1 MTSTLFRLL
10 RLSLLLACLGTGA
23 ILIAASGTFLYLS
36 PKLPSVETLK
46 DIQLQTPLQVY
57 SRDGKLLGEFGE
69 MRREPLSYDDLP
81 PLMIQALVAAEDS
94 GFFNHRGVDP
104 TGLLRATSELLVS
117 RQIQT
122 GGSTITMQV
131 ARNFFLSSEQTFIR
145 KFNEILLAFRIEKK
159 LSKEDIL
166 ELYINKIF
174 LGHRAYG
181 VGAAASVY
189 YGKPVDQLDLA
200 EIAMIAGLPKAPSAY
215 NPLSNPARA
224 VERRNW
230 ILNRM
235 QRLGYIS
242 ADVMHAAIQRP
253 NTASYHGFQLE
264 LSAPYVAE
272 MARRETLE
280 LFGDEAYTA
289 GYRVYTTVDS
299 HLQDAGRNA
308 VMGGVEA
315 YDLRHGYR
323 GAEQHIAES
332 SQWASVLRSTRVV
345 AGMIPAIV
353 TTVAD
358 RELSLLLPS
367 GEPAVLSW
375 EQGLQ
380 GLRLYRTAN
389 ARSAAISSAQDT
401 FKAGDLIRVRLAED
415 GSPRLAQLPDIQAA
429 LVAMDPQNGALRA
442 LVGGYAF
449 ELSHFNRATQ
459 AERQPGSSFKPFI
472 YAAAL
477 EHGLSPATIINDAP
491 VVYED
496 PSLLSAWRPANDSG
510 RFYGPTRLREALYRS
525 RNMVSIRVLGTIG
538 VTQTI
543 NSLERYGFDTTNMAP
558 NLSLALGSH
567 AMPPLDIT
575 RGYALFANGG
585 HLIQPYLIERVENR
599 QGMEVYRHQAVTV
612 CPDCAGPQTRL
623 ASLTPEPDFLLETD
637 APLEAAIDSRA
648 PAPQV
653 LDARVAYLM
662 DSMLK
667 DVIVRGTGQRART
680 LRRQDLG
687 GKTGTTNG
695 PRDAWFAGYS
705 PHLVATAWVGFD
717 DYRELGRSEFGST
730 TALPIWIEF
739 MEKALKGL
747 PDQEQ
752 HQPLGIVSARI
763 DPDSGLR
770 VPPGYPG
777 AMFELFLQENLPP
790 MTADWQPGHTE
801 SAGSSTVQTED
812 LF

>member
-1 MTSTLFRLL
+1 MTSTLFRVL
-10 RLSLLLACLGTGA
+10 RLTLLLACLGAGVV
-23 ILIAASGTFLYLS
+23 LIAASGTFLYLS

-57 SRDGKLLGEFGE
+57 SHDGKLLGEFGE
-69 MRREPLSYDDLP
+69 MRREPLHFDDLP
-81 PLMIQALVAAEDS
+81 PEMIEAFVAAEDS
-94 GFFNHRGVDP
+94 EFFNHRGVDLM
-104 TGLLRATSELLVS
+104 GLLRATSELLVS

-159 LSKEDIL
+159 LSKEEIL
-166 ELYINKIF
+166 ALYVNKIF

-189 YGKPVDQLDLA
+189 YGKPVMELDLA

-230 ILNRM
+230 ILHRM
-235 QRLGYIS
+235 NRLGYIS
-242 ADVMHAAIQRP
+242 ADAMREAAARP

-272 MARRETLE
+272 MARREALE

-299 HLQDAGRNA
+299 HLQEAGRDA
-308 VMGGVEA
+308 VMAGVEA

-323 GAEQHIAES
+323 GAEQHIAEA
-332 SQWASVLRSTRVV
+332 SQWVNVLRNTQVV
-345 AGMIPAIV
+345 AGMRPAIV
-353 TTVAD
+353 TDVAE
-358 RELSLLLPS
+358 REITLLLPS
-367 GEPAVLSW
+367 GERMPLVW
-375 EQGLQ
+375 ENGLQ
-380 GLRLYRTAN
+380 GLRLYRTVN
-389 ARSAAISSAQDT
+389 ARSAVINNAADA
-401 FKAGDLIRVRLAED
+401 FKVGDLIRVRMGED
-415 GSPRLAQLPDIQAA
+415 SHLILAQLPDIQAA

-459 AERQPGSSFKPFI
+459 AARQPGSSFKPFI

-477 EHGLSPATIINDAP
+477 EHGLSPATVINDAP

-496 PSLLSAWRPANDSG
+496 PDLLDVWRPANDSG

-525 RNMVSIRVLGTIG
+525 RNMVSIRILSGIG
-538 VTQTI
+538 VNTAI
-543 NSLERYGFDTTNMAP
+543 ESLERYGFDTTNVAP

-567 AMPPLDIT
+567 ALPPLDVT

-585 HLIQPYLIERVENR
+585 HLVQPHLIERVENR
-599 QGMEVYRHQAVTV
+599 QGVEVYRHKPTAV
-612 CPDCAGPQTRL
+612 CPHCVTGETST
-623 ASLTPEPDFLLETD
+623 ASLLPNLS
-637 APLEAAIDSRA
+637 APLEPDAAPII
-648 PAPQV
+648 PAPEV
-653 LDARVAYLM
+653 MDKRVAYLM

-667 DVIVRGTGQRART
+667 DVVTRGTGRRAQELGRH
-680 LRRQDLG
+680 DLG

-730 TALPIWIEF
+730 TALPIWIDF
-739 MEKALKGL
+739 MKEALKGL
-747 PDQEQ
+747 PDQELP
-752 HQPLGIVSARI
+752 QPLGIVSARI
-763 DPDSGLR
+763 DPSSGLR

-777 AMFELFLQENLPP
+777 AVFELFLQENLPP
-790 MTADWQPGHTE
+790 MNTAWQPGRTE
-801 SAGSSTVQTED
+801 SDGTSNLQTED
-812 LF
+812 IF

>member
-1 MTSTLFRLL
+1 MTSTVLRLL
-10 RLSLLLACLGTGA
+10 RLTLLLACFGA
-23 ILIAASGTFLYLS
+23 GVVLIAASGTYLYLS

-69 MRREPLSYDDLP
+69 MRREPLHYDDLP
-81 PLMIQALVAAEDS
+81 PQMIQAFVAAEDS
-94 GFFNHRGVDP
+94 DFFNHRGVDLM
-104 TGLLRATSELLVS
+104 GLLRATSELLIS

-159 LSKEDIL
+159 LSKEEIL
-166 ELYINKIF
+166 ALYVNKIF

-189 YGKPVDQLDLA
+189 YGKPVGDLDLA

-224 VERRNW
+224 IERRNW
-230 ILNRM
+230 ILQRM
-235 QRLGYIS
+235 NRLGYIS
-242 ADVMHAAIQRP
+242 VDTMQEASRRP

-264 LSAPYVAE
+264 LSAPYIAE
-272 MARRETLE
+272 MARREALD
-280 LFGDEAYTA
+280 LFGEDAYTA

-299 HLQDAGRNA
+299 HLQDAAREA
-308 VMGGVEA
+308 VMTGVEA

-323 GAEQHIAES
+323 GAEQHLTDA
-332 SQWASVLRSTRVV
+332 SQWAVVLRNTRVI
-345 AGMIPAIV
+345 AGMRPAIV
-353 TTVAD
+353 TEVAD
-358 RELSLLLPS
+358 RELTLLLPS
-367 GEPAVLSW
+367 GERMPLTW

-380 GLRLYRTAN
+380 GLRLYRSVN
-389 ARSAAISSAQDT
+389 ARSAVISTASDA
-401 FKAGDLIRVRLAED
+401 FKVGDLIRVRLDED
-415 GSPRLAQLPDIQAA
+415 DQPRLAQLPDIQAA

-442 LVGGYAF
+442 LIGGYAF

-477 EHGLSPATIINDAP
+477 EQGLSPATVINDAP

-496 PSLLSAWRPANDSG
+496 PDLVNVWRPANDSG

-525 RNMVSIRVLGTIG
+525 RNMVSIRILSGIG
-538 VTQTI
+538 VPYAI
-543 NSLERYGFDTTNMAP
+543 DSLERYGFDTTDVAP

-567 AMPPLDIT
+567 AMPPLAVT

-585 HLIQPYLIERVENR
+585 HLVEPHLIERVENR
-599 QGMEVYRHQAVTV
+599 QGVEVYRHRATAV
-612 CPDCAGPQTRL
+612 CPDCIDPVTTT
-623 ASLTPEPDFLLETD
+623 ASLLPELGS
-637 APLEAAIDSRA
+637 PLEPENDPEVI

-653 LDARVAYLM
+653 MDERVAYLM

-667 DVIVRGTGQRART
+667 DVVIRGTGRRASALGRH
-680 LRRQDLG
+680 DIG

-705 PHLVATAWVGFD
+705 PHLVATTWVGFD

-730 TALPIWIEF
+730 TALPIWIDF
-739 MEKALKGL
+739 MKEALDGL
-747 PDQEQ
+747 PDQELP
-752 HQPLGIVSARI
+752 QPLGIVSARI
-763 DPDSGLR
+763 DPGTGLR

-790 MTADWQPGHTE
+790 MNTEWKPGQTE
-801 SAGSSTVQTED
+801 STGASSVQTED
-812 LF
+812 IF

>member
-1 MTSTLFRLL
+1 MTSTVLRLL
-10 RLSLLLACLGTGA
+10 RLTLLLACFGA
-23 ILIAASGTFLYLS
+23 GIVLIAASGTFLYLS

-69 MRREPLSYDDLP
+69 MRREPLHYSDLP
-81 PLMIQALVAAEDS
+81 PQMIQAFVAAEDS
-94 GFFNHRGVDP
+94 DFFNHGGVDIM
-104 TGLLRATSELLVS
+104 GLLRATSELLVS

-159 LSKEDIL
+159 LSKEEIL
-166 ELYINKIF
+166 ALYVNKIF

-189 YGKPVDQLDLA
+189 YGKPVGDLDLA

-224 VERRNW
+224 IERRNW
-230 ILNRM
+230 ILQRM
-235 QRLGYIS
+235 NRLGYIS
-242 ADVMHAAIQRP
+242 ADAMRAAAQRP

-272 MARRETLE
+272 MARREALD
-280 LFGDEAYTA
+280 LFGEEAYTA

-299 HLQDAGRNA
+299 QLQDAARDA
-308 VMGGVEA
+308 VMAGVEA

-323 GAEQHIAES
+323 GAEQHLTDA
-332 SQWASVLRSTRVV
+332 SQWATVLRNTRVIGGMRPAVVTEV
-345 AGMIPAIV
+345 AE
-353 TTVAD
+353 
-358 RELSLLLPS
+358 REITLLLPS
-367 GEPAVLSW
+367 GERTPLTW

-380 GLRLYRTAN
+380 GLRLYRSVN
-389 ARSAAISSAQDT
+389 ARSAVIGSASEA
-401 FKAGDLIRVRLAED
+401 FKVGDLIRIRLD
-415 GSPRLAQLPDIQAA
+415 DDQPRLAQLPDIQAT

-442 LVGGYAF
+442 LIGGYAF

-477 EHGLSPATIINDAP
+477 EHGLSPATVINDAP

-496 PSLLSAWRPANDSG
+496 PDLLNVWRPANDSG

-525 RNMVSIRVLGTIG
+525 RNMVSIRILSGIG
-538 VTQTI
+538 VPYAI
-543 NSLERYGFDTTNMAP
+543 DSLERYGFDTTNIAP

-567 AMPPLDIT
+567 AMPPLEVT

-585 HLIQPYLIERVENR
+585 HLVDPHLIERVENR
-599 QGMEVYRHQAVTV
+599 QGVEVYRPRLTAV
-612 CPDCAGPQTRL
+612 CPDCLDPVTTTASLLPELGSPLEPEDGPQT
-623 ASLTPEPDFLLETD
+623 
-637 APLEAAIDSRA
+637 I

-653 LDARVAYLM
+653 MDERVAYLM

-667 DVIVRGTGQRART
+667 DVVTRGTGRRAGALGRH
-680 LRRQDLG
+680 DLG

-730 TALPIWIEF
+730 TALPIWIDF
-739 MEKALKGL
+739 MEEALEGL
-747 PDQEQ
+747 PDQELP
-752 HQPLGIVSARI
+752 QPLGIVSARI
-763 DPDSGLR
+763 DPGTGLR

-790 MTADWQPGHTE
+790 MNTEWQPGQTE
-801 SAGSSTVQTED
+801 SAGASTLQAED
-812 LF
+812 IF

>member
-1 MTSTLFRLL
+1 MTSTVLRLL
-10 RLSLLLACLGTGA
+10 RLTLLLACFGA
-23 ILIAASGTFLYLS
+23 GVVLIAASGTYLYLS

-69 MRREPLSYDDLP
+69 MRREPLHYDDLP
-81 PLMIQALVAAEDS
+81 PQMIQAFVAAEDS
-94 GFFNHRGVDP
+94 DFFNHRGVDLM
-104 TGLLRATSELLVS
+104 GLLRATSELLIS

-159 LSKEDIL
+159 LSKEEIL
-166 ELYINKIF
+166 ALYVNKIF

-189 YGKPVDQLDLA
+189 YGKPVGDLDLA

-224 VERRNW
+224 IERRNW
-230 ILNRM
+230 ILQRM
-235 QRLGYIS
+235 NRLGYIS
-242 ADVMHAAIQRP
+242 ADAMQEASRRP

-264 LSAPYVAE
+264 LSAPYIAE
-272 MARRETLE
+272 MARREALD
-280 LFGDEAYTA
+280 LFGEDAYTA

-299 HLQDAGRNA
+299 HLQDAAREA
-308 VMGGVEA
+308 VMTGVEA

-323 GAEQHIAES
+323 GAEQHLTDA
-332 SQWASVLRSTRVV
+332 SQWAVVLRNTRVI
-345 AGMIPAIV
+345 AGMRPAIV
-353 TTVAD
+353 TEVAD
-358 RELSLLLPS
+358 RELTLLLPS
-367 GEPAVLSW
+367 GERMPLTW

-380 GLRLYRTAN
+380 GLRLYRSVN
-389 ARSAAISSAQDT
+389 ARSAAISSASDA
-401 FKAGDLIRVRLAED
+401 FKVGDLIRVRLDED
-415 GSPRLAQLPDIQAA
+415 DQPRLAQLPDIQAA

-442 LVGGYAF
+442 LIGGYAF

-477 EHGLSPATIINDAP
+477 EQGLSPATVINDAP

-496 PSLLSAWRPANDSG
+496 PDLVNVWRPANDSG

-525 RNMVSIRVLGTIG
+525 RNMVSIRILSGIG
-538 VTQTI
+538 VPYAI
-543 NSLERYGFDTTNMAP
+543 DSLERYGFDTTDVAP

-567 AMPPLDIT
+567 AMPPLAVT

-585 HLIQPYLIERVENR
+585 HLVEPHLIERVENR
-599 QGMEVYRHQAVTV
+599 KGVEVYRHRATAV
-612 CPDCAGPQTRL
+612 CPDCLDPVTTT
-623 ASLTPEPDFLLETD
+623 ASLLPELGS
-637 APLEAAIDSRA
+637 PLEPENDPEVI

-653 LDARVAYLM
+653 MDERVAYLM

-667 DVIVRGTGQRART
+667 DVVIRGTGRRASALGRH
-680 LRRQDLG
+680 DIG

-705 PHLVATAWVGFD
+705 PHLVATTWVGFD
-717 DYRELGRSEFGST
+717 DYGELGRSEFGST
-730 TALPIWIEF
+730 TALPIWIDF
-739 MEKALKGL
+739 MKEALDGL
-747 PDQEQ
+747 PDQELP
-752 HQPLGIVSARI
+752 QPLGIVSARI
-763 DPDSGLR
+763 DPGTGLR

-790 MTADWQPGHTE
+790 MNTEWKPGQTE
-801 SAGSSTVQTED
+801 SAGASAVQTED
-812 LF
+812 IF